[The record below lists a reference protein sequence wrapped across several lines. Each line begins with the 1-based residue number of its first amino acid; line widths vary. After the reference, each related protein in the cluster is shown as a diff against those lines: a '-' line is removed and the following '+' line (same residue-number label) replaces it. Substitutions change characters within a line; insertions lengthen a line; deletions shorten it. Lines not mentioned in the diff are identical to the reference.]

1 MPDFIVKG
9 PKVKVLP
16 KSLQEVGVAISSA
29 KIRALCPRA
38 EIDGIAVDLVD
49 GISYAQLARLS
60 ASLGTAEIYV
70 DLVPGDSG
78 SAGRDHL
85 VLTIN
90 WDSPGGMD
98 NEVTVA
104 ADETV
109 SQEIEQA
116 YVAGA
121 TLMQSSVAVNVD
133 ERLAAGE
140 DNQARELEQR
150 AEDYVVEK
158 LGGAAPRAAR
168 AVVRDAFLAGHLV
181 GALKFLGTHPLYE
194 VCSRAFGTPR
204 DDAKARLVAA
214 IHGMDK
220 KKADERKSKPPEAL
234 SKGLQQ
240 PVLYSPRGIPLVWG
254 SGHPKA
260 GAVLTVECYCKWY
273 ELFLVCPDAIVGV
286 DFGVLGMHSKD
297 EAPYCDHAPN
307 PRAVYR
313 YAQARGYLLDNVA
326 FEMII
331 GRWEIEYHEH
341 YDVEQEDDCLGRR
354 LGGP

>member
-1 MPDFIVKG
+1 
-9 PKVKVLP
+9 VKVLP
-16 KSLQEVGVAISSA
+16 KPLQEVGVAISSA

-60 ASLGTAEIYV
+60 VSLGTAEIYV

-98 NEVTVA
+98 NE
-104 ADETV
+104 
-109 SQEIEQA
+109 
-116 YVAGA
+116 
-121 TLMQSSVAVNVD
+121 
-133 ERLAAGE
+133 
-140 DNQARELEQR
+140 
-150 AEDYVVEK
+150 
-158 LGGAAPRAAR
+158 
-168 AVVRDAFLAGHLV
+168 
-181 GALKFLGTHPLYE
+181 
-194 VCSRAFGTPR
+194 
-204 DDAKARLVAA
+204 
-214 IHGMDK
+214 
-220 KKADERKSKPPEAL
+220 KADERKSKPPEAL